1 MQLSVMNFNQEDV
14 VKAGLDLTDLVILDY
29 IIRANGNPFM
39 QHITNN
45 EVSYVWISH
54 EHFLQDLPILN
65 MSEGTFR
72 NRLSNLRKKGLI
84 MSITDK
90 LVKGSK
96 TFYSVTEL
104 TMSFQND
111 IRRNFKMTSD
121 NIRDDIDIIKTDNN
135 TATNNTNKNKEE
147 VLIEDANYNKDKKN
161 AEKIKWFVENYNNI
175 CKSLPK
181 CTRLTDK
188 RRKAILKIMNNF
200 SEEEILQVFTNIE
213 ASDFCKGSNDRGWK
227 ANFDFILREDK
238 FVSALEGRYNNKK
251 RGCNVETISRGTHK
265 GISKEEKEELRRL
278 VESGELEEY

>member
-1 MQLSVMNFNQEDV
+1 MERDFKGIWIPKEIWLDNRLNVTEKALFAEINSLDTENHCTASNDYFSKFFDVSESTITRGIAHLKELGLIESEFDGRVRKLRV
-14 VKAGLDLTDLVILDY
+14 VKLTTLPHQIDEQIN
-29 IIRANGNPFM
+29 ISSIS
-39 QHITNN
+39 TN
-45 EVSYVWISH
+45 ISNT
-54 EHFLQDLPILN
+54 IN
-65 MSEGTFR
+65 T
-72 NRLSNLRKKGLI
+72 
-84 MSITDK
+84 
-90 LVKGSK
+90 
-96 TFYSVTEL
+96 
-104 TMSFQND
+104 
-111 IRRNFKMTSD
+111 
-121 NIRDDIDIIKTDNN
+121 NIS
-135 TATNNTNKNKEE
+135 NNTNKNKEE
-147 VLIEDANYNKDKKN
+147 VLIEDANYNIDKKK